1 MHTTRQRD
9 RLVARVRRLR
19 GQIEAIERSIEGE
32 ASCGSILH
40 QIAGARGAMAGL
52 MAEIVEDHISA
63 HLVDS
68 AAFPDALDR
77 AAVDELLEV
86 VRAYLK

>member
-1 MHTTRQRD
+1 MHTTKERD
-9 RLVARVRRLR
+9 KLLARVRRLR
-19 GQIEAIERSIEGE
+19 GQIEAIERSIESE
-32 ASCGSILH
+32 ASCGVVLH

-52 MAEIVEDHISA
+52 MAAVVEDHITG

-68 AAFPDALDR
+68 AKFPDALDR
-77 AAVDELLEV
+77 AAVDDLLDV